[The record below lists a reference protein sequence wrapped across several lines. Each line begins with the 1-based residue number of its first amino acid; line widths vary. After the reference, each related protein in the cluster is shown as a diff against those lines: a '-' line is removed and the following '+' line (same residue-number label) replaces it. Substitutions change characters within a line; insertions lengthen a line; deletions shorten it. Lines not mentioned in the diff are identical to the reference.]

1 MKNPAYKI
9 YIKVIIVQ
17 IQISDAIISRIQG
30 GEVPK
35 VRKVTEKS
43 RPLAKSIHKLR
54 DSGKSS
60 PPPSPNFSRIQI
72 TRCKHEIR
80 DATPTHRDQPP
91 PFFFFFIITKEV
103 VER

>member
-17 IQISDAIISRIQG
+17 IQISDAIISKG
-30 GEVPK
+30 VK
-35 VRKVTEKS
+35 FRKSEKS
-43 RPLAKSIHKLR
+43 RKSHVPSQNPSTNSAIPEP
-54 DSGKSS
+54 KSS
-60 PPPSPNFSRIQI
+60 PPSPDFSRIQI